1 MNKIEFSKKIIQ
13 KLMQINISFSE
24 DKVEKFYIYM
34 QLLLEWN
41 KKINLTSIVE
51 PEEIITKHF
60 IDSLTIESYILPN
73 SKVIDVGTGA
83 GFPGIPLKIIREDIN
98 ILLLDSLNKRI
109 KFLDEVI
116 DKLKLTNIK
125 TIHCRAEEAGQMEEY
140 REKFDIATSRAV
152 ANMNILAEYLLPF
165 VKLGGKAIFMKGSN
179 TEDEIRNSQ
188 KAIATLAE
196 EKEKIIKF
204 FIPSTNFKRN
214 IILVDKKIS
223 TPKQYPRSNGKPI
236 KNPL

>member
-188 KAIATLAE
+188 KAIATLGG

>member
-125 TIHCRAEEAGQMEEY
+125 TIHCRAEEAGKMEEY

-188 KAIATLAE
+188 KAIATLGG

>member
-165 VKLGGKAIFMKGSN
+165 VKLGGKAIF
-179 TEDEIRNSQ
+179 ER
-188 KAIATLAE
+188 
-196 EKEKIIKF
+196 
-204 FIPSTNFKRN
+204 
-214 IILVDKKIS
+214 
-223 TPKQYPRSNGKPI
+223 
-236 KNPL
+236 

>member
-188 KAIATLAE
+188 KAIATLGG
-196 EKEKIIKF
+196 EKEK
-204 FIPSTNFKRN
+204 
-214 IILVDKKIS
+214 
-223 TPKQYPRSNGKPI
+223 
-236 KNPL
+236 

>member
-73 SKVIDVGTGA
+73 SKVIDIGTGA

-188 KAIATLAE
+188 KAIATLGG

>member
-1 MNKIEFSKKIIQ
+1 
-13 KLMQINISFSE
+13 
-24 DKVEKFYIYM
+24 
-34 QLLLEWN
+34 
-41 KKINLTSIVE
+41 
-51 PEEIITKHF
+51 
-60 IDSLTIESYILPN
+60 
-73 SKVIDVGTGA
+73 
-83 GFPGIPLKIIREDIN
+83 
-98 ILLLDSLNKRI
+98 
-109 KFLDEVI
+109 
-116 DKLKLTNIK
+116 
-125 TIHCRAEEAGQMEEY
+125 MEEY

-188 KAIATLAE
+188 KAIATLGG